1 MDETVDHMII
11 CCLQKQNDDLWDIV
25 SKIEKDSN
33 PAYLY
38 EMRIKYENNVQEGK
52 YDE

>member
-1 MDETVDHMII
+1 MSKDDMMI

-38 EMRIKYENNVQEGK
+38 KKRMEYEKNVQEGK
-52 YDE
+52 YYE